1 MIPRSMTF
9 PVTSHTEA
17 VQPGGV
23 FVAIPGH
30 AAHGA
35 AFVSTA
41 IARGAT
47 TVVLQKDDAGRYGQL
62 CSSGISDGVRYVL
75 VPCARRALARYAA
88 RAAGH
93 PAEKLT
99 IIGVTGS
106 KGKTITTSL
115 IAHLLRS
122 AGHAVATLGALGGNK
137 THLPD
142 AQPFGTPASDYL
154 HPFFADCVEQGI
166 THVVMEVS
174 AHALSLYRVH
184 GVPFSHVVLTN
195 FSPDHCDFFGSV
207 PRYLNIKKRLFKQCT
222 PGGRAH
228 LLAGRVCD
236 ELHEVLPEDCSLI
249 STQFDRATQ
258 NDQLVYDV
266 LDDSLNRLEL
276 VLHEGQ
282 KDVALTAPPLGRFNA
297 PNIVLAASVA
307 RSCGLSWQEIVPALA
322 HWPGAPGRLQR
333 HTTKRGVTVVTD
345 TAHEPSTVDE
355 VLGWLRQ
362 NTDHLTVVLG
372 CRGNRDVTA
381 RVPLAAAVARHA
393 DAVVLT
399 ADQSPSQDSLVTINQ
414 IKAGIEAQA
423 GKQVRLHIELDRA
436 AAIEKA
442 CKWVALAHG
451 VVAILGNGVRLAN
464 PHGASRDADNC
475 CL

>member
-17 VQPGGV
+17 VQPGGT

-47 TVVLQKDDAGRYGQL
+47 TVVLQKDDAGAYGQL

-88 RAAGH
+88 RAAGN

-99 IIGVTGS
+99 IIGITGS
-106 KGKTITTSL
+106 KGKAATASL
-115 IAHLLRS
+115 ITHLLRS
-122 AGHAVATLGALGGNK
+122 AGHTVATLDALENYGR
-137 THLPD
+137 D
-142 AQPFGTPASDYL
+142 AKPFGMPASDYL

-174 AHALSLYRVH
+174 SHALSLYRVH

-195 FSPDHCDFFGSV
+195 FSPDHYDFFGSV

-222 PGGRAH
+222 PQGRAH

-236 ELHEVLPEDCSLI
+236 ELHEVLPENCSLI
-249 STQFDRATQ
+249 ATQFDRAAES
-258 NDQLVYDV
+258 DQLVYDV
-266 LDDSLNRLEL
+266 LDDSLERLEL
-276 VLHEGQ
+276 VLHEG
-282 KDVALTAPPLGRFNA
+282 KRDITLTAPPLGRFNA
-297 PNIVLAASVA
+297 PNIVLATSVA
-307 RSCGLSWQEIVPALA
+307 RACGLDWQDIVPSLA
-322 HWPGAPGRLQR
+322 YWSGAPGRLER
-333 HTTKRGVTVVTD
+333 YTTKRGVTVVTD
-345 TAHEPSTVDE
+345 NAHEPRAVDE

-362 NTDHLTVVLG
+362 NTDHLTVVLS
-372 CRGNRDVTA
+372 CRGNRDATA
-381 RVPLAAAVARHA
+381 RVPLGMAAARHA
-393 DAVVLT
+393 DVVVLT
-399 ADQSPSQDSLVTINQ
+399 ADQAEEKDPIATINQ
-414 IKAGIEAQA
+414 IKAGVEAQA
-423 GKQVRLHIELDRA
+423 GKMVQLHIELDRA

-442 CKWVALAHG
+442 CERLAPPQS
-451 VVAILGNGVRLAN
+451 VVAVLGYVLL
-464 PHGASRDADNC
+464 D
-475 CL
+475 